1 MAQVRNNACP
11 RIPGRVADDLRTRTW
26 TVGVAVLAMLAGA
39 VGTLTGC
46 TVGPRYQGAPAVAPD
61 AVKAPT
67 FVRAP
72 RDGVSSSPAAAQ
84 WWQAL
89 GDPELDRLIQAG
101 LQNSPDIRAAQA
113 RLVQSRAGLTEQRRN
128 ALPKGS
134 ASGAYLH
141 AHIPSSAL
149 SIGSIDFYN
158 LGFDATWEADL
169 FGGTRRAI
177 EAASAEASAVEA
189 DLADTHV
196 QLAAEIAQVYVDLR
210 DQQQRRALVNRSA
223 EVEEQILT
231 LTQQRRGQGVASDL
245 DVERVR
251 AQVEDTRGTI
261 IPLDAQIAE
270 SLDRLAVL
278 TDRAP
283 GDLDSEL
290 AAAGALPTLPQTVAI
305 GDPASVLRQ
314 RPDIRAAELRLASK
328 NAVIGERIADWF
340 PKLTLIGD
348 LGFSA
353 ADPGHLVRS
362 QNFMWIGAPLLQW
375 NALDFGRTKA
385 RVDQAKAGLDE
396 AEAKYES
403 TVLGALR
410 DANVSLSRYGHQ
422 RERVTNLRDIETSA
436 THAATLS
443 EQRYR
448 AGTTSALD
456 WLDAERT
463 RFTAEQ
469 NRIAGDAEL
478 VTDYIALQK
487 SLGLGWQAAGS

>member
-1 MAQVRNNACP
+1 
-11 RIPGRVADDLRTRTW
+11 
-26 TVGVAVLAMLAGA
+26 
-39 VGTLTGC
+39 
-46 TVGPRYQGAPAVAPD
+46 
-61 AVKAPT
+61 
-67 FVRAP
+67 
-72 RDGVSSSPAAAQ
+72 
-84 WWQAL
+84 
-89 GDPELDRLIQAG
+89 
-101 LQNSPDIRAAQA
+101 
-113 RLVQSRAGLTEQRRN
+113 
-128 ALPKGS
+128 
-134 ASGAYLH
+134 
-141 AHIPSSAL
+141 
-149 SIGSIDFYN
+149 
-158 LGFDATWEADL
+158 
-169 FGGTRRAI
+169 
-177 EAASAEASAVEA
+177 
-189 DLADTHV
+189 V

-290 AAAGALPTLPQTVAI
+290 AAASALPTLPQTVAI

-314 RPDIRAAELRLASK
+314 RPDIRAAELRLVSK

-385 RVDQAKAGLDE
+385 RVEQAKAGLEE

-487 SLGLGWQAAGS
+487 SLGLGWQTAGE

>member
-1 MAQVRNNACP
+1 M
-11 RIPGRVADDLRTRTW
+11 T
-26 TVGVAVLAMLAGA
+26 
-39 VGTLTGC
+39 
-46 TVGPRYQGAPAVAPD
+46 
-61 AVKAPT
+61 
-67 FVRAP
+67 
-72 RDGVSSSPAAAQ
+72 
-84 WWQAL
+84 
-89 GDPELDRLIQAG
+89 
-101 LQNSPDIRAAQA
+101 
-113 RLVQSRAGLTEQRRN
+113 
-128 ALPKGS
+128 
-134 ASGAYLH
+134 
-141 AHIPSSAL
+141 
-149 SIGSIDFYN
+149 
-158 LGFDATWEADL
+158 
-169 FGGTRRAI
+169 
-177 EAASAEASAVEA
+177 
-189 DLADTHV
+189 
-196 QLAAEIAQVYVDLR
+196 
-210 DQQQRRALVNRSA
+210 QQRRA
-223 EVEEQILT
+223 
-231 LTQQRRGQGVASDL
+231 QGVASDL

-261 IPLDAQIAE
+261 IPLDAQVAE

-278 TDRAP
+278 TGRAP
-283 GDLDSEL
+283 GDLDAEL
-290 AAAGALPTLPQTVAI
+290 AAAGALPALPQTVAI

-314 RPDIRAAELRLASK
+314 RPDIRAAELRLVSK

-353 ADPGHLVRS
+353 SDPGHLVRS

-385 RVDQAKAGLDE
+385 RVAQAKAGLEE
-396 AEAKYES
+396 AQAKYES

-410 DANVSLSRYGHQ
+410 DANVALSRYGHQ
-422 RERVTNLRDIETSA
+422 RDRVANLRDIESSA
-436 THAATLS
+436 THAAVLS

-469 NRIAGDAEL
+469 NRISGDAEL

>member
-1 MAQVRNNACP
+1 MV
-11 RIPGRVADDLRTRTW
+11 VA
-26 TVGVAVLAMLAGA
+26 LA
-39 VGTLTGC
+39 GC
-46 TVGPRYQGAPAVAPD
+46 TVGPRYPGAPSVAP
-61 AVKAPT
+61 AALKAPS
-67 FVRAP
+67 FNRAP
-72 RDGVSSSPAAAQ
+72 KEGVVASPAPAR
-84 WWQAL
+84 WWEAL
-89 GDPELDRLIQAG
+89 GDPELNRLVEAG
-101 LQNSPDIRAAQA
+101 LAQSPDIHAAQA
-113 RLVQSRAGLTEQRRN
+113 RLLQSRAGLTEQQRN
-128 ALPKGS
+128 ALPKL
-134 ASGAYLH
+134 SGNAAYLH

-149 SIGSIDFYN
+149 PIGSVDFYS
-158 LGFDATWEADL
+158 LGFDATWEVDL

-196 QLAAEIAQVYVDLR
+196 QLSAEIAQAYVDLR
-210 DQQQRRALVNRSA
+210 DQQQRVALVRRSA

-231 LTQQRRGQGVASDL
+231 LTQQRRAQGVASEL

-261 IPLDAQIAE
+261 IPLDAQVTE

-278 TDRAP
+278 TARAP

-290 AAAGALPTLPQTVAI
+290 SAAGALPTLPQTVSI
-305 GDPASVLRQ
+305 GDPASLLRQ
-314 RPDIRAAELRLASK
+314 RPDIRAAELRLISQ
-328 NAVIGERIADWF
+328 NAQTGERIADWF

-353 ADPGHLVRS
+353 SDPGHLVRS
-362 QNFMWIGAPLLQW
+362 QNFMWVGAPLLQW

-385 RVDQAKAGLDE
+385 RVEQSRAGFDE

-410 DANVSLSRYGHQ
+410 DANVALSRYGHQ
-422 RERVTNLRDIETSA
+422 RDSVTHLRIIEASA
-436 THAATLS
+436 THAAALS

-448 AGTTSALD
+448 AGTSSALD

-463 RFTAEQ
+463 RFSAEQ
-469 NRIAGDAEL
+469 NRIAGEAEL
-478 VTDYIALQK
+478 VKDYVALQK
-487 SLGLGWQAAGS
+487 SLGLGWQAPGA